1 MMNDGAAMVDLNDYA
16 NVTDAQLYS
25 WIREAEG
32 HHTVAAEGSKEQKG
46 AQRLID
52 KYCAELGRRGLD

>member
-1 MMNDGAAMVDLNDYA
+1 MMNDGAATVDLNDYA
-16 NVTDAQLYS
+16 NVTTEMLRV

-32 HHTVAAEGSKEQKG
+32 HHTVAAEGSKEQQG

-52 KYCAELGRRGLD
+52 KYCAELGRRGED